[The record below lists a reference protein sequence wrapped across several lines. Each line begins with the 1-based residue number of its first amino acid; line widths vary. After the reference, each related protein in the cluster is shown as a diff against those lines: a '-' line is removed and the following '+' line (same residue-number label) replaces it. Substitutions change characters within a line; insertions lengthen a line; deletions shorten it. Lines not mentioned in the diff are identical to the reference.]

1 MVGDMNGVIIYL
13 AVAVAVLIFV
23 WKLSA
28 ERALKSR
35 LPSKYRMSRK
45 DKKELKEAHEGVDE
59 EFDGYR
65 MVLIRLTAGGM
76 GVLFAF
82 LAISK
87 AIEKIQMFKAQFYG
101 AVISFAIALGL
112 LLLSYLFGWFYF
124 DCYSR
129 AIRRG
134 RRVQKY
140 RNVYSFLNSLS
151 VAFASISFLA
161 GFAFAVTF
169 VFRFVG

>member
-1 MVGDMNGVIIYL
+1 MIDDMNGVIIYL
-13 AVAVAVLIFV
+13 ALAVAVLVFV

-45 DKKELKEAHEGVDE
+45 DELKEAYEGVDE

-87 AIEKIQMFKAQFYG
+87 AIDRIQMFKAQFYG
-101 AVISFAIALGL
+101 AVISFVIALGL

-129 AIRRG
+129 AIRIG
-134 RRVQKY
+134 RRVQEY

-161 GFAFAVTF
+161 GFAFAVSF